1 MSMYTKEHIPLKLA
15 EKNIILQGEWL
26 TDIHMDNFQR
36 LLARCSDYRPV
47 ETWRIQCLH
56 TIEPI
61 LQNKN
66 IYKYCI
72 VRQVYQM
79 GTGYVVITIKKL
91 YLYTIL

>member
-1 MSMYTKEHIPLKLA
+1 MYTKEHIPLKLA

-36 LLARCSDYRPV
+36 LLASCSDYRPV

-61 LQNKN
+61 LQ
-66 IYKYCI
+66 
-72 VRQVYQM
+72 
-79 GTGYVVITIKKL
+79 TGYVVITIKKL